1 MTYVDV
7 NIPVKDPRSDYL
19 QSSFDGDQ
27 VYHERRRFLSKK
39 SLTPTTS
46 ISLGYLSVILFPLL
60 VSCAAANSTGKIKF

>member
-19 QSSFDGDQ
+19 QSSFDSDQ
-27 VYHERRRFLSKK
+27 AYHERRKFQFIR
-39 SLTPTTS
+39 SLTPTRNMP
-46 ISLGYLSVILFPLL
+46 LGYLSVILFPLL